1 MSLSVTVY
9 YVDLFYTRLGDDA
22 PAWHR
27 TDHGTLQAAR
37 LHARHYAQE
46 LGRENVGLYER
57 YPKILDF

>member
-1 MSLSVTVY
+1 MSLSMYFVEV
-9 YVDLFYTRLGDDA
+9 FYTRAGENT

-46 LGRENVGLYER
+46 LGAENVGLFER
-57 YPKILDF
+57 YPTRLEF

>member
-1 MSLSVTVY
+1 MSLSMY
-9 YVDLFYTRLGDDA
+9 FVDLFYTRSGDSA

-46 LGRENVGLYER
+46 LGRENVGLFER
-57 YPKILDF
+57 YPTELDF

>member
-1 MSLSVTVY
+1 MY
-9 YVDLFYTRLGDDA
+9 FVDLFYTRSGDSA

-46 LGRENVGLYER
+46 LGRENVGLFER
-57 YPKILDF
+57 CPTELDF